1 MTAAQPAIDAR
12 PSPIA
17 GQWYPGDAAT
27 LTQTIDHMLETA
39 EAPKIQKR
47 MGRIVGIL
55 APHAGIRYSGQV
67 AAHAFKLVRDLGI
80 TRVVILSPMHHV
92 YHTPVL
98 TTAHACYRTPLGDV
112 PVDRETLEILAK
124 QVSLEAVREDPEH
137 SLEIE
142 LPFLQRTLGEFALVP
157 LMLREQSL
165 SLAKQLGEALAEALR
180 PEEDFL
186 LVASS
191 DLSHFYSQ
199 EEAASLDS
207 AMLRQVEAF
216 DPEGVIRTDE
226 QGKGFACG
234 RGAIATMLIAARALG
249 ADSAQVVKYAT
260 SGDISGDYS
269 RVVGYGAAVVYQAAA

>member
-1 MTAAQPAIDAR
+1 
-12 PSPIA
+12 
-17 GQWYPGDAAT
+17 
-27 LTQTIDHMLETA
+27 MLETA

-67 AAHAFKLVRDLGI
+67 AAHAFKLVRNLGI

-92 YHTPVL
+92 YRTPVL